1 MEISTEL
8 EVEPSAF
15 TLSSV
20 FLTEKGKKKSSLL
33 FAFFSRTPIAVLLR
47 LEALYLAAVYVPRQ
61 CYRELRIFA
70 FFFLFFLKEIERNT
84 FDYRRCC
91 VAEFFVACFSLTT
104 TAGVHKFRSEAS
116 WTVATSICTCK
127 CKCTNRREIR
137 VLSQFGLSKTPKV
150 ICNAFRNKERA
161 VICHFSIIQL
171 KQSTANSP
179 LETRARVR
187 PVEEIGSSMHSR
199 LFTL

>member
-47 LEALYLAAVYVPRQ
+47 LEALYLVAVYVPRQ

-70 FFFLFFLKEIERNT
+70 FFSFFFKGN
-84 FDYRRCC
+84 
-91 VAEFFVACFSLTT
+91 
-104 TAGVHKFRSEAS
+104 
-116 WTVATSICTCK
+116 
-127 CKCTNRREIR
+127 
-137 VLSQFGLSKTPKV
+137 
-150 ICNAFRNKERA
+150 
-161 VICHFSIIQL
+161 
-171 KQSTANSP
+171 
-179 LETRARVR
+179 
-187 PVEEIGSSMHSR
+187 
-199 LFTL
+199 